1 MNARPKSKQLGID
14 ICLMYVE
21 IEKQDVVVV
30 STSIFYHIRL
40 ADLEKLC
47 AWYQFGTYRRKTSEA
62 HLIFQA
68 CKFCLSIIEEKGK
81 C

>member
-1 MNARPKSKQLGID
+1 
-14 ICLMYVE
+14 MYVE

-30 STSIFYHIRL
+30 STSIFYNIRL

-47 AWYQFGTYRRKTSEA
+47 AWYQFGTFKRKTSEV

-68 CKFCLSIIEEKGK
+68 CKFCLRIIEEKGK